1 MSAHRRLREMKRLC
15 GPGEAAELDEH
26 AEYFNL
32 M

>member
-1 MSAHRRLREMKRLC
+1 MSAHRRLREMQRLRS
-15 GPGEAAELDEH
+15 PGKAAELDEH